1 MYRIEGQGRRI
12 QAPDSRDS
20 VFKFSFVGSTGLA
33 KERTFRDPN
42 IQYNKN
48 LWCRYGGS
56 TTGFLVHARSSGI
69 RLSLCWGFHLMFRVS
84 SKGWMHQPW

>member
-33 KERTFRDPN
+33 TERRFRDPN

-48 LWCRYGGS
+48 LWCGYGGS
-56 TTGFLVHARSSGI
+56 TTGFLVHDE
-69 RLSLCWGFHLMFRVS
+69 LYLTNLCRTSPEDFG
-84 SKGWMHQPW
+84 